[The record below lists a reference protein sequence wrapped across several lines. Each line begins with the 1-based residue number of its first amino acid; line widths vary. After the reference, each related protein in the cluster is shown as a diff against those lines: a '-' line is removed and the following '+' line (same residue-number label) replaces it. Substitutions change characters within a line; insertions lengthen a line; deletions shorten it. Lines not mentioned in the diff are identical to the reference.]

1 MPKRLKLIKGF
12 LNNQSIN
19 EVVGLNIAYSNYQ
32 VGSYVSAYALNEPRG
47 ITFDAFGN
55 LWAIDVG
62 PGSTCRI
69 VMYPPQNQFNGQPAT
84 FVIGQSNL
92 NTYSSAG
99 AGPTQTALSNAV
111 YNIAFDKNNNLWVND
126 GSSIRGFEYPF
137 GSGGI
142 LTMKWMLGEGSW
154 TVNGA
159 NSGAANALSLTT
171 RGNTFCFDN
180 NNVMWVADTGNNRV
194 LGFKPEVFYGNIGGN
209 ASYVIGQPNFTS
221 STAQT
226 LSAQSLNQP
235 ISVAIDK
242 NGYLWVSDTDYI
254 QGNRILGYKNP
265 YGVNV
270 AADYVIGQPNFTTSG
285 YGSTQNQFS
294 GNITTIAF
302 DNSGN
307 LWVYDYYR
315 ILGFASA
322 DLYGNNQPNASWL
335 MFQTSYTGQVTSSLS
350 QEYTLQYDMA
360 GFFYQTAVPNEEI
373 VTALPNPYQI
383 YYTDSLYLAFNS
395 EDDMWIS
402 DTANYRLVQY
412 KNSDITS
419 NAYPY
424 NCSRVL
430 GQSQFY
436 IQGQTGQTQYN
447 LNQAIDIAFDKNNNL
462 WCANG
467 VTAVKGYQYP
477 NYSQQVMQNW
487 AVGGSFTSDLQ
498 GASQSTIYGA
508 NSVSFDNFGNMY
520 VVDYHYYRI
529 LGFSADSL
537 YGNNVPNAF
546 VVIGQAN
553 FTATALASPPTQS
566 SLYTV
571 WSSIGDLGSKVVFDS
586 NNNMYVS
593 DISNNRIMI
602 FSYGSGF
609 TNGMNASAVLGQTSF
624 TTATSGSTSSE
635 LSNPQGMAFDNKGNL
650 WVYDAGNSRVLM
662 FAPPFTTGMSASF
675 TITGIGN
682 YGGGLVFDLQ
692 GNLWIADSYNSR
704 ILGFPSSVL
713 YSGTSISVSS
723 ATVVLGQP
731 NFTSTTAGLGIQ
743 ALQNPTGLA
752 INPAT
757 GDLMC
762 VDAGNNRIVGW
773 YYLHKQTQSNAL
785 NSKYIF
791 YNE

>member
-1 MPKRLKLIKGF
+1 
-12 LNNQSIN
+12 
-19 EVVGLNIAYSNYQ
+19 
-32 VGSYVSAYALNEPRG
+32 
-47 ITFDAFGN
+47 
-55 LWAIDVG
+55 
-62 PGSTCRI
+62 
-69 VMYPPQNQFNGQPAT
+69 
-84 FVIGQSNL
+84 
-92 NTYSSAG
+92 
-99 AGPTQTALSNAV
+99 
-111 YNIAFDKNNNLWVND
+111 
-126 GSSIRGFEYPF
+126 
-137 GSGGI
+137 
-142 LTMKWMLGEGSW
+142 
-154 TVNGA
+154 
-159 NSGAANALSLTT
+159 
-171 RGNTFCFDN
+171 
-180 NNVMWVADTGNNRV
+180 MWVADTGNNRV

-242 NGYLWVSDTDYI
+242 NGYLWVSDTYYI

-335 MFQTSYTGQVTSSLS
+335 MFQTSYTAELTSTLS
-350 QEYTLQYDMA
+350 QSYGMQYDMA

-373 VTALPNPYQI
+373 VTVLPNPYQI
-383 YYTDSLYLAFNS
+383 NYGSPLYLAFNS
-395 EDDMWIS
+395 ENDMWIS
-402 DTANYRLVQY
+402 DTNNHRLVQY

-424 NCSRVL
+424 YCSAVL

-447 LNQAIDIAFDKNNNL
+447 LDQTNDIAFDKNNNI

-467 VTAVKGYQYP
+467 IPAVKGYQYP

-487 AVGGSFTSDLQ
+487 AVGGTFTSYQ
-498 GASQSTIYGA
+498 SGASQSTIYGA
-508 NSVSFDNFGNMY
+508 SAVSFDNFGNMF

-537 YGNNVPNAF
+537 YGNNEPNAF

-553 FTATALASPPTQS
+553 YTATALTSPPTQN
-566 SLYTV
+566 SLYID
-571 WSSIGDLGSKVVFDS
+571 WSFVGEIGSKVIFDS

-593 DISNNRIMI
+593 DSNNQRIMI
-602 FSYGSGF
+602 FPYGSGF
-609 TNGMNASAVLGQTSF
+609 TNGMNASVVLGQTSF
-624 TTATSGSTSSE
+624 TTNASGTSVSE
-635 LSNPQGMAFDNKGNL
+635 LNNPQGMAFDKKGNL
-650 WVYDAGNSRVLM
+650 WVYDVGNYRVLR
-662 FAPPFTTGMSASF
+662 FNPPFTTGMSASF
-675 TITGIGN
+675 TITGVGNN

-692 GNLWIADSYNSR
+692 GNLWVADSYNNR

-731 NFTSTTAGLGIQ
+731 NFTQVTSGIGTQ
-743 ALQNPTGLA
+743 ALKFPTGLA
-752 INPAT
+752 INPQT